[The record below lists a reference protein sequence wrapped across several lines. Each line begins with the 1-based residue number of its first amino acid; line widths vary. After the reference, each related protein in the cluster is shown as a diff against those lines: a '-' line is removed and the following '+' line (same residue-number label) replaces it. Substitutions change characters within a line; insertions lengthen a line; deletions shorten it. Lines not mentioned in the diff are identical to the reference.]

1 MYKKT
6 DREQLSFEEFM
17 LPFGGKL
24 LAENRWVET
33 AKLMPWDV
41 IEDIYE
47 KSFSPSEGRPSIKA
61 RIAFG
66 SIYIKEQESFVDER
80 TVEHIAENPYMQY
93 FLGLPEF
100 RSTPLFDSS
109 MMVHFR
115 KRFNAEAMKK
125 INEALYKNMHSKKDD
140 ADNTPPPDSG
150 IDKTEVEI
158 KTDNTPPPDSGT
170 DKTNIEIKKEN
181 HGKLILDATV
191 APSDIRYP
199 TDLSL
204 LNECRENTEVMIDQ
218 IWKFNSKKG
227 HKTAYNRKKA
237 RNNYL
242 KVAKQRKAKSQVTR
256 KAIGEQLDYNKKN
269 IDKLNNMS
277 KETGIDKLTKRQ
289 LDRFRVI
296 EKTYLQQ
303 QSMYNSHVQKC
314 DDRIINLRQ
323 PHVRCIMRGK
333 AGKRYEFGQKLHF
346 SIVDG
351 FTFIEDQ
358 KWDNYNEGICL
369 IASAERYKERI
380 GVYPEAILADT
391 IYRNKDNRKF
401 CKENGIRLSGPR
413 LGRPK
418 ASEVE
423 ADKELAY
430 KDSCERNIVESRN
443 GISKRRYGL
452 DLIMA
457 YLPET
462 AETEAALQVFVMNVA
477 HCLRSLLRHLLR
489 FIFYRRQCYISE

>member
-1 MYKKT
+1 MYKKI
-6 DREQLSFEEFM
+6 DREQLSFEEFI

-24 LAENRWVET
+24 LADNRWVKI
-33 AKLMPWDV
+33 AKLMPWDI

-47 KSFSPSEGRPSIKA
+47 KSFSPSEGRTSINA

-66 SIYIKEQESFVDER
+66 AIYIKEQENLVDER
-80 TVEHIAENPYMQY
+80 TVEYIAENPYMQY

-100 RSTPLFDSS
+100 KSTPLFDSS

-115 KRFNAEAMKK
+115 KRFNVEAMKK
-125 INEALYKNMHSKKDD
+125 INEALYKNIHSKKDD
-140 ADNTPPPDSG
+140 
-150 IDKTEVEI
+150 
-158 KTDNTPPPDSGT
+158 TDNTPPPDSGT
-170 DKTNIEIKKEN
+170 NKTDVEVKTNN

-218 IWKFNSKKG
+218 IWKFTDKKG

-237 RNNYL
+237 RKNYL
-242 KVAKQRKAKSQVTR
+242 KVAKQRKAKSQVTH
-256 KAIGEQLDYNKKN
+256 KAIGEQLEYTKKN
-269 IDKLNNMS
+269 IDTLNNML
-277 KETGIDKLTKRQ
+277 KETGIDKLSKRQ
-289 LDRFRVI
+289 LDRFKVI
-296 EKTYLQQ
+296 EKIYLQQ
-303 QSMYNSHVQKC
+303 LSMYINHIQKC

-346 SIVDG
+346 SVVGG

-358 KWDNYNEGICL
+358 KWDNYNEGTCL
-369 IASAERYKERI
+369 KASAERYKERI

-418 ASEVE
+418 ASEAE

-489 FIFYRRQCYISE
+489 CIFYQRHCYLSA

>member
-1 MYKKT
+1 
-6 DREQLSFEEFM
+6 M

-24 LAENRWVET
+24 LTDNRWVKA
-33 AKLMPWDV
+33 AKIMPWDV

-47 KSFSPSEGRPSIKA
+47 KSFSVSEGRPSISS
-61 RIAFG
+61 RIAYG
-66 SIYIKEQESFVDER
+66 AIYIKEQENLTDER
-80 TVEHIAENPYMQY
+80 TVEYIAENPYMQY

-100 RSTPLFDSS
+100 KAEPLFDSS

-115 KRFNAEAMKK
+115 KRFNAEAINT
-125 INEALYKNMHSKKDD
+125 INEALYKNTHPKKDD
-140 ADNTPPPDSG
+140 DNTPPPDSG
-150 IDKTEVEI
+150 SSNT
-158 KTDNTPPPDSGT
+158 TDENKPG
-170 DKTNIEIKKEN
+170 N

-204 LNECRENTEVMIDQ
+204 LNECRENTEDMIDAL
-218 IWKFNSKKG
+218 WEFTDKKG
-227 HKTAYNRKKA
+227 HKTAYSRKKA
-237 RNNYL
+237 RKNYL
-242 KVAKQRKAKSQVTR
+242 KVAKQRKARLQITR
-256 KAIGEQLDYNKKN
+256 KAIGEQLEYIKKN
-269 IDKLNNMS
+269 IDTINKMLA
-277 KETGIDKLTKRQ
+277 ETGAGKLSERR
-289 LDRFRVI
+289 LERFRVI
-296 EKTYLQQ
+296 EKIYRQQ
-303 QSMYNSHVQKC
+303 RLMYDTHTQKC

-346 SIVDG
+346 AVVDG

-358 KWDNYNEGICL
+358 KWDNFNEGVCL
-369 IASAERYKERI
+369 ITSAERFKERF

-391 IYRNKDNRKF
+391 IYRNTDNRKF
-401 CKENGIRLSGPR
+401 CKENGIRLSGPK

-418 ASEVE
+418 ISEAE

-430 KDSCERNIVESRN
+430 NDNCERNMVESRN

-457 YLPET
+457 YLPQT
-462 AETEAALQVFVMNVA
+462 AETEAALQVFAMNVA
-477 HCLRSLLRHLLR
+477 HCLRSLLRHFLQFLFDLR
-489 FIFYRRQCYISE
+489 KCRITAYFV

>member
-24 LAENRWVET
+24 LADNRWVEI
-33 AKLMPWDV
+33 AKFMPWDV

-47 KSFSPSEGRPSIKA
+47 KSFSTSEGRTSISA

-66 SIYIKEQESFVDER
+66 AIHIKEQENLTDER
-80 TVEHIAENPYMQY
+80 TVEYISENPYMQY

-100 RSTPLFDSS
+100 KSTPLFDSS

-115 KRFNAEAMKK
+115 KRFNAKAMKK
-125 INEALYKNMHSKKDD
+125 INEALYKNMHHKKDD
-140 ADNTPPPDSG
+140 DNNTPSP
-150 IDKTEVEI
+150 V
-158 KTDNTPPPDSGT
+158 SGT
-170 DKTNIEIKKEN
+170 DKTDVEIKIDN

-204 LNECRENTEVMIDQ
+204 LNECRENTEDMIDE
-218 IWKFNSKKG
+218 IWEFTGKKG

-256 KAIGEQLDYNKKN
+256 KAIGEQLEYNKKN
-269 IDKLNNMS
+269 IDTINNML
-277 KETGIDKLTKRQ
+277 KETGIDKLSKHR

-333 AGKRYEFGQKLHF
+333 AGKRYEFGQKLHL

-369 IASAERYKERI
+369 ITSAERYKKRT

-401 CKENGIRLSGPR
+401 CIENGIRLSGPR

-489 FIFYRRQCYISE
+489 FVFYRRQCYLSA